1 MTQKAN
7 REFHSDASELAST
20 QDKIIKLFL
29 GPEREEYVAKGI
41 SKLFTCQIY

>member
-7 REFHSDASELAST
+7 GEFHSDASELAST